1 MTSRQDILLVVAID
15 FGTTYS
21 GFAIQFRHEFDPK
34 DPTKIRAPQAWNG
47 GKQNLM
53 SYKTPTC
60 LLLKEDKTIESF
72 GFEAEEKYADLCMNK
87 ENKKFYYYRQFKM
100 KLQEGQGLKKG
111 SLLEDETQ
119 KTMPALEVFALSI
132 QCLKDCLM
140 KLVESQG
147 TGVGMDDILWVLTVP
162 AIWDDNAKA
171 FMKEAAKLAGI
182 SENRLSIALE
192 PEVASLFCQHL
203 PVEKFSEG
211 GKAGFANAKPGTT
224 YMVADLGGGT
234 ADITVHERLSG
245 NRIKEVYKA
254 SGGPWG
260 GTAVDHAFTQLI
272 VSIVGGPVW
281 GRFKREQ
288 TYDHLELLKDFE
300 CIKRTLGTKTG
311 EWYNIK
317 IPATLNEVCKE
328 VHDQS
333 FQEMTQESPIADQI
347 AFVSDKMRM
356 KVGLVEKLF
365 KKVIDNIVE
374 HMKRIITTTDAGRK
388 ISLIL
393 MVGGFSES
401 PFVQQVMKAEF
412 TDKSKVKVLIP
423 QQAGIAVLNGAVL
436 YGRMPEVVTTRV
448 VRYTYGVRVRR
459 KFQPGKDPESKK
471 KQNKPEY
478 CYDAFKPF
486 MKEGTSVERGH
497 KVIQSYS
504 TSRPFQE
511 DMDVYV
517 YTAAGFVPEF
527 VTDNGCHLLG
537 ILKVKVPDPS
547 EKERNLVVL
556 FRFGS
561 TTLAMLAIE
570 EDSKKVCATV
580 FGLPE

>member
-1 MTSRQDILLVVAID
+1 MLI
-15 FGTTYS
+15 
-21 GFAIQFRHEFDPK
+21 
-34 DPTKIRAPQAWNG
+34 
-47 GKQNLM
+47 
-53 SYKTPTC
+53 
-60 LLLKEDKTIESF
+60 
-72 GFEAEEKYADLCMNK
+72 
-87 ENKKFYYYRQFKM
+87 
-100 KLQEGQGLKKG
+100 
-111 SLLEDETQ
+111 
-119 KTMPALEVFALSI
+119 
-132 QCLKDCLM
+132 
-140 KLVESQG
+140 
-147 TGVGMDDILWVLTVP
+147 
-162 AIWDDNAKA
+162 
-171 FMKEAAKLAGI
+171 
-182 SENRLSIALE
+182 
-192 PEVASLFCQHL
+192 
-203 PVEKFSEG
+203 
-211 GKAGFANAKPGTT
+211 
-224 YMVADLGGGT
+224 GGT

-328 VHDQS
+328 VHGQS

-436 YGRMPEVVTTRV
+436 YGRMPEVVTSRV
-448 VRYTYGVRVRR
+448 VRYTYGVRVSREF
-459 KFQPGKDPESKK
+459 KQGNDPENKQHPKESKV
-471 KQNKPEY
+471 
-478 CYDAFKPF
+478 CIDVFSPF

-497 KVIQSYS
+497 KVLQMYS
-504 TSRPFQE
+504 TSRPYQ
-511 DMDVYV
+511 DTMDVQV
-517 YTAAGFVPEF
+517 YTASGCVPRF
-527 VTDNGCHLLG
+527 VTDEGCRLLG
-537 ILKVKVPDPS
+537 TLKVKVPDPS
-547 EKERNLVVL
+547 EKTRNLIVF

-570 EDSKKVCATV
+570 KESKKACATV